1 MSRRI
6 QSRFHL
12 LRQQGRKALIPFVT
26 AGDPNPEVTLPL
38 MQALVTSGADI
49 IELGVPF
56 SDPMADGPIIQ
67 RAGERALQHRVNLRL
82 VLDLVRDFRRTDN
95 STPVVLMGYLNP
107 IEMMGYETFADQA
120 AAAGVDGV
128 LVVDSPPEEGT
139 KLLEALNRYGIAH
152 IFLIAPTTSDDRI
165 ASICTK
171 ASGFVYYVSIKG
183 VTGAAH
189 LDLGSIAEKLS
200 TIRGFTDLPLGV
212 GFGIKDAA
220 TAAAIAAVADA
231 VIVGSAIVK
240 RIEDLTATPLDIPTR
255 IGAFVTELRRAM
267 DATTLGEPGA

>member
-38 MQALVTSGADI
+38 MQALVAAGADI
-49 IELGVPF
+49 IELGEPF

-67 RAGERALQHRVNLRL
+67 RASERALQHRVNLRL
-82 VLDLVRDFRRTDN
+82 VLDMVREFRRTDD

-107 IEMMGYETFADQA
+107 IEIMGHETFANQA
-120 AAAGVDGV
+120 AAAGVDGI

-152 IFLIAPTTSDDRI
+152 IFLIAPTTSDERI
-165 ASICTK
+165 AWICTK

-183 VTGAAH
+183 VTGATH
-189 LDLGSIAEKLS
+189 LDLGPVAEKLA

-220 TAAAIAAVADA
+220 TAAAVAAIADA

-240 RIEDLTATPLDIPTR
+240 RIEDLATSPAEIPTR
-255 IGAFVTELRRAM
+255 IGDFVTELRQAM
-267 DATTLGEPGA
+267 DTTTLVDP